1 MRKSV
6 LYILIQ
12 LLLLS
17 TCYSLLTD
25 INDYLIV
32 GKWVCVYIAMI
43 AIAIYCVFMYS
54 SIKVLSNDL
63 LFVAPTA
70 MFVTHSIVIFHCL
83 LQLTAILPNNT
94 TFPATAGFDN
104 PAGVAATLTA
114 TYPFVFLIHKTN
126 AKHNLFAGILFAL
139 NILIL
144 FLIESR
150 SGLLSLTAV
159 YVCYIVLSVKSPKKR
174 FLFGILTLL
183 TISIAVFVLFQR
195 KTASTV
201 GRSIILKT
209 AIEMIKDAPL
219 FGHGPNGSADLTQFS
234 NYYGGLRIGGRVKNV
249 YIQPSDYI
257 IYK

>member
-70 MFVTHSIVIFHCL
+70 MFVTNSIVIFHCL
-83 LQLTAILPNNT
+83 LQLTAILPNST

-104 PAGVAATLTA
+104 PAGVAVIATLFSFIPWYTA
-114 TYPFVFLIHKTN
+114 QSLWYKLSTSLDSTTADIKPLTEY
-126 AKHNLFAGILFAL
+126 
-139 NILIL
+139 
-144 FLIESR
+144 ES
-150 SGLLSLTAV
+150 LLSILGNSEYFLYNYAAEIHFLV
-159 YVCYIVLSVKSPKKR
+159 AIKMPIV
-174 FLFGILTLL
+174 
-183 TISIAVFVLFQR
+183 
-195 KTASTV
+195 
-201 GRSIILKT
+201 
-209 AIEMIKDAPL
+209 
-219 FGHGPNGSADLTQFS
+219 
-234 NYYGGLRIGGRVKNV
+234 
-249 YIQPSDYI
+249 
-257 IYK
+257 